1 MIGKI
6 VNYRGG
12 VRTQYANQM
21 IIIPENCSNKEEA
34 LKLIGKGVEWITPS
48 GKKITGK
55 VTRIHGR
62 NGAVIARFERGLPGQ
77 AMSTNVKIG
86 D

>member
-21 IIIPENCSNKEEA
+21 IIIPENCSDKEA
-34 LKLIGKGVEWITPS
+34 AAKLIGNDVLWITPS
-48 GKKITGK
+48 GKEIPGK
-55 VTRIHGR
+55 VTRVHGR
-62 NGAVIARFERGLPGQ
+62 NGAVVAKFERGLPGQ
-77 AMSTNVKIG
+77 AVSTNVDIK